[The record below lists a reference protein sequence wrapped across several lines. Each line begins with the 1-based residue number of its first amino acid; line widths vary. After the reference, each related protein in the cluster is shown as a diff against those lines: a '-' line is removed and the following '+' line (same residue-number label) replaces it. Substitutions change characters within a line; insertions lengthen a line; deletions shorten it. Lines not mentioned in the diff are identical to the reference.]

1 MPFYM
6 KEVCSYANRSIPGRI
21 SPLRCAGCP
30 RHDRHFMLHSRGHLF
45 RRQGHRLARSCRAQ
59 HRHPGLQSDE
69 RSRTDG
75 RRGRRDTLFAL
86 PRAGR
91 CRRGRPYIHAHPAP
105 RSVHRAAVR
114 AHGDVRRRSPVE
126 AARRE
131 RRNARY
137 DGRLSAAAAVLRALF
152 RDEQYH
158 DRLRPQRRRTRP
170 RDGRHDRRK
179 PVQHRVRL
187 GIHLSVRS
195 RHVRRGARDRRIAA
209 RQPARALR
217 PPAPAVA
224 RLSSA
229 P

>member
-1 MPFYM
+1 MQTA
-6 KEVCSYANRSIPGRI
+6 VSPGE
-21 SPLRCAGCP
+21 
-30 RHDRHFMLHSRGHLF
+30 F
-45 RRQGHRLARSCRAQ
+45 RRYAAPGVLGMIGISCYILADTFFVAKGTRLARSCRAQ

-75 RRGRRDTLFAL
+75 RRGRARHIIRSAARRAMP
-86 PRAGR
+86 PR
-91 CRRGRPYIHAHPAP
+91 RPYIHAHPAP
-105 RSVHRAAVR
+105 RSVHRAGVR